1 MDRGS
6 RVAREDLERIRS
18 DLSGELNQKNPRQR
32 KQYMEA
38 ASEVYNGLAKMVKVR
53 ATTRKTVS

>member
-1 MDRGS
+1 MDRES
-6 RVAREDLERIRS
+6 RVTREDLERIRS
-18 DLSGELNQKNPRQR
+18 DLSGELDRMNPRQK

-38 ASEVYNGLAKMVKVR
+38 ASEVYDGLAKMLRVR